1 METRKVARIGM
12 LMALAMI
19 LSYVESLFPAFTSIP
34 GVRIGLANL
43 AVVFALYTLGFRE
56 AFAISLLR
64 VVLSSLLFGTV
75 LSMAYSASG
84 AVLSLAVM
92 AVLKRTG
99 LFGVP
104 AVSVCGA
111 VSHNLGQIGVAC
123 LILNAKGLIYYVPV
137 LIIAGVASGLVI
149 GLTASVLVSRI
160 GSVSKESEDGKQR
173 REN

>member
-19 LSYVESLFPAFTSIP
+19 LSYVESLFPAFVAIP

-43 AVVFALYTLGFRE
+43 AVIFALYTLGFKE
-56 AFAISLLR
+56 AFAISILR

-75 LSMAYSASG
+75 LSLAYSAAG
-84 AVLSLAVM
+84 AVLSIIVM
-92 AVLKRTG
+92 ALLKRTR

-123 LILNAKGLIYYVPV
+123 LILNAKGLLYYIPV
-137 LIIAGVASGLVI
+137 LMISGVISGLII
-149 GLTASVLVSRI
+149 GLTASVLVNRI
-160 GSVSKESEDGKQR
+160 GTRQEDIEDGRQ
-173 REN
+173 

>member
-1 METRKVARIGM
+1 MMKTRKVARIGM

-19 LSYVESLFPAFTSIP
+19 LSYVESLFPAFVAIP

-43 AVVFALYTLGFRE
+43 AVIFALYTLGFGE

-75 LSMAYSASG
+75 LSLAYSAAG
-84 AVLSLAVM
+84 AVLSIIVM
-92 AVLKRTG
+92 SLLKRTR
-99 LFGVP
+99 LFVVA

-123 LILNAKGLIYYVPV
+123 LILNAKGLLYYIPV
-137 LIIAGVASGLVI
+137 LVISGVASGLII
-149 GLTASVLVSRI
+149 GLTASVLLNRI
-160 GSVSKESEDGKQR
+160 GSGQEGIEDGRQ
-173 REN
+173 

>member
-43 AVVFALYTLGFRE
+43 AVVFA
-56 AFAISLLR
+56 FAISLLR

-75 LSMAYSASG
+75 LSMAYSAAG
-84 AVLSLAVM
+84 AVLSLIVM

-160 GSVSKESEDGKQR
+160 GSVSEENVDGKQR
-173 REN
+173 RES